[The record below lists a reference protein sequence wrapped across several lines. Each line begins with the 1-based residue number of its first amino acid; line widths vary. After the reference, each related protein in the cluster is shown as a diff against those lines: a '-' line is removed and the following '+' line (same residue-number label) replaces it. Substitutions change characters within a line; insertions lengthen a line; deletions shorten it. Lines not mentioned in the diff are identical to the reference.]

1 MLAKLLQAGKGSTL
15 VYNKPVLWENPGV
28 SSRERIEGAAWAARV
43 AKDVRAKVCLVWSS
57 GRGSGSHSSSI
68 GALQQLI
75 IPSPGCQPGKRSAA
89 NAESTRAARA

>member
-43 AKDVRAKVCLVWSS
+43 AKDVRVKVC
-57 GRGSGSHSSSI
+57 
-68 GALQQLI
+68 
-75 IPSPGCQPGKRSAA
+75 
-89 NAESTRAARA
+89 